1 MKPKVNNLND
11 ALAYQLEGMY
21 YVEKKLQKT
30 LPDCINHA
38 TSRALKSQIKKYLDS
53 ARDKRVKL
61 KRIFSYLL
69 TGPFDCKN
77 KVIEKLMEEE
87 SKILKYTNN
96 SELKDALLI
105 GNLQAINH
113 YKISVYGTAKAFAL
127 ILELQKVVDLL
138 QEVLDWE
145 KEANQ
150 ALTKIAIK
158 EVNEKAAALAIA

>member
-21 YVEKKLQKT
+21 YVEKKLQKA

-38 TSRALKSQIKKYLDS
+38 TSRALKGQIKKYLDS
-53 ARDKRVKL
+53 AHDKRVKL

-69 TGPFDCKN
+69 TGPFDSKN
-77 KVIEKLMEEE
+77 KVIEKLMAEE

-105 GNLQAINH
+105 GNLQSINH

-150 ALTKIAIK
+150 ALTKIALK